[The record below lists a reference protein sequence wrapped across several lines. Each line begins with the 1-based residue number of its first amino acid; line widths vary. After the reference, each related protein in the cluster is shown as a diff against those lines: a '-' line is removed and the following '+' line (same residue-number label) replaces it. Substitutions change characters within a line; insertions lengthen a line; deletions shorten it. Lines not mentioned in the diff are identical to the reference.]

1 MEIEK
6 KYLVSSLPDGL
17 EQFEKWEIEQG
28 YLCTSPTLRIRKK
41 NDAYILTYK
50 NQIISGSGQKL
61 NISDEVEVSLTKEAF
76 EHLKCKIDGRCI
88 YKTRY
93 RIPYG
98 NHTIELDLFHDYYE
112 GFALAEVEFT
122 STEESRKFSP
132 PSWFDDD
139 VSGDY
144 HYTNS
149 YMSQN

>member
-17 EQFEKWEIEQG
+17 EQCKKWEIEQG

-61 NISDEVEVSLTKEAF
+61 NISDEVEISLTKEAF
-76 EHLKCKIDGRCI
+76 EYLKCKIDGRCI

-98 NHTIELDLFHDYYE
+98 KHTIELDLFHDYYE

-132 PSWFDDD
+132 PAWFDDD